1 MSQLL
6 EWIIGSAIALVVPA
20 ALITLYKSARW
31 VASIKDTVD
40 DMREG
45 GKKRAEETQTILR
58 AILALADTEEQTLI
72 AIRDGKVN
80 GNIEQGL
87 KTVDETTREVTGML
101 IERAG

>member
-6 EWIIGSAIALVVPA
+6 ELIIGSAVALVVPA
-20 ALITLYKSARW
+20 ALIALYKSARW

-45 GKKRAEETQTILR
+45 GKKRTEETQTILR
-58 AILALADTEEQTLI
+58 AVLALADTQEQTLM

-80 GNIEQGL
+80 GNITKGL
-87 KTVDETTREVTGML
+87 NTVDTTRQEVTDML
-101 IERAG
+101 IERAV